1 MATKTPRLIWENT
14 HGGNREDVLDD
25 LETRRL
31 ARRTIAGIGSQVDQ
45 DGTADEPWRII
56 AHRRVKPGDRVFVSS
71 RGRSL
76 AASSAWAP
84 LPEALSCYLRCRPIP
99 RSRSTSLRSV
109 SRSWSIQRRGCCC
122 RSRTWSTLSP
132 ISLSGHRQADTP
144 SRPACLAVIAARLG
158 LQDAAKDDDE
168 AEKNPPWNR
177 DELILALDAYVRWN
191 GNPAPKASG
200 EIEALSRTLNEL
212 RRVLGTRATST
223 LRNVNGVYMK
233 LMNFRRFD
241 PAFAARGKA
250 GLSRGNRLEEE
261 IWREFHGDPPRLRQ
275 VADAIRGSLAEAR
288 SYAGFGAE
296 PPDLLPDEAE
306 AVEGRLLTVEHHRR
320 ERSRKIVLAKKAAAM
335 KALRRLICEGCGF
348 DFRECY
354 GPRGET
360 FIECHHIRP
369 VAELGDGTPTRMND
383 LMLVCANCHRM
394 IHARRPWWTL
404 EELRAAIAGPPHSSP
419 HGP

>member
-1 MATKTPRLIWENT
+1 MTWKPEGWPVEQLQEL
-14 HGGNREDVLDD
+14 V
-25 LETRRL
+25 
-31 ARRTIAGIGSQVDQ
+31 ARFDQ

-56 AHRRVKPGDRVFVSS
+56 AHRRVKPGDRVFVFKQGKEP
-71 RGRSL
+71 RGIFGVGTITGSPVLLPDMSPDPAKPQHFAPVRFTEL
-76 AASSAWAP
+76 VDPTQRLLLPVADLVDLVPNQLIRAQASG
-84 LPEALSCYLRCRPIP
+84 YPIP
-99 RSRSTSLRSV
+99 PSV
-109 SRSWSIQRRGCCC
+109 S
-122 RSRTWSTLSP
+122 
-132 ISLSGHRQADTP
+132 
-144 SRPACLAVIAARLG
+144 AVIAARLG